1 MFTWLAEQ
9 RITEAIDRGELE
21 DLPGK
26 GEPLQLED
34 LSHIPEDLRIAYKV
48 MKNAG
53 YVPEELTLRG
63 ECLQL
68 EDLLQA
74 CGDPNE
80 KQRLYKQLNEKTVKL
95 RMMIAERRLA
105 ENTAF
110 QQYEP
115 VLSERFK

>member
-9 RITEAIDRGELE
+9 RITDEIDRGELE

-26 GEPLQLED
+26 GESLQIED
-34 LSHIPEDLRIAYKV
+34 LSHIPEDLRIAYRV

-53 YVPEELTLRG
+53 YVPEELTLRAQ
-63 ECLQL
+63 CLQL

-74 CGDPNE
+74 CGNPSE
-80 KQRLYKQLNEKTVKL
+80 KKRLYKLLNEKTARL

-105 ENTAF
+105 ENTTF

>member
-9 RITEAIDRGELE
+9 RITEAIDRGEM
-21 DLPGK
+21 DDIPGQ
-26 GEPLQLED
+26 GHPLHIED

-74 CGDPNE
+74 CDDPAE
-80 KQRLYKQLNEKTVKL
+80 KQKLYVRLNEKTVRL
-95 RMMIAERRLA
+95 RMMIADRGMA
-105 ENTAF
+105 DNVAYK
-110 QQYEP
+110 QYEP
-115 VLSERFK
+115 ALQERFK

>member
-26 GEPLQLED
+26 GEPLQMED

-74 CGDPNE
+74 CNDPGE
-80 KQRLYKQLNEKTVKL
+80 KQRLYKQLNEKTVRL
-95 RMMIAERRLA
+95 RMMIAERRLT

-115 VLSERFK
+115 AISGRFE